1 MMDKDSLSTLVDT
14 INSLKIRQQE
24 ISDQA
29 GSLSDYMMVVIA
41 GMKETQDV
49 LLDYNLRL
57 DQLEK
62 AQTQQGENDEQE

>member
-1 MMDKDSLSTLVDT
+1 MDKDSLSTLVDT